1 RQRSSHSW
9 QEAIMNARVLTFAV
23 FVVATS
29 AVPSMAADD
38 DWKRV
43 TRLEKETVV
52 IVTGEGAQ
60 PRRGSLITA
69 DPGGL
74 EVSGCGPASARDVKR
89 FDRATILEV
98 KTTHRTSNPIGCAFA
113 GYFGGALI
121 GAFPGA
127 LVGHAIGRD
136 SGPALAGMVTGWFA
150 GGTYVYGRCRT
161 HPE

>member
-1 RQRSSHSW
+1 
-9 QEAIMNARVLTFAV
+9 MNARVLTFAV

-52 IVTGEGAQ
+52 IVTVEGAE
-60 PRRGSLITA
+60 PLRGSLISA
-69 DPGGL
+69 DAEAL
-74 EVSGCGPASARDVKR
+74 EIAVDGPAPARVVKR

-98 KTTHRTSNPIGCAFA
+98 KTPHRTSNPIGCAFA

-161 HPE
+161 HPERIVYRAP